1 VILDFGLRIADFG
14 LRPSEIGSPCGIL
27 RRRFRLTAEIPQGK
41 HFTGQGFWIEA
52 RPGATWLEYTA
63 VAVILHE
70 KNLFQ

>member
-1 VILDFGLRIADFG
+1 MILDFGLRIADFG

-52 RPGATWLEYTA
+52 PERDLVGIHCCRCNTS
-63 VAVILHE
+63 
-70 KNLFQ
+70 